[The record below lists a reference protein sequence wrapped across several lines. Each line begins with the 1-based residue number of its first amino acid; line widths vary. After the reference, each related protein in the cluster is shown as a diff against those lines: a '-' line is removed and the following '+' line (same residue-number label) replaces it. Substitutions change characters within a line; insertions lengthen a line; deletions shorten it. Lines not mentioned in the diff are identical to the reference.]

1 MSGDLIVEERHWR
14 RGVEVVSHVN
24 HTQIARV
31 RRSLGLTVESWRH
44 ALAGRPRLIS
54 DAIPAARP
62 AGSERWRRRHSAV
75 GTKQAQR

>member
-24 HTQIARV
+24 HTQVARV
-31 RRSLGLTVESWRH
+31 RLSLGLNVESWRH

-54 DAIPAARP
+54 DEAPAVRP
-62 AGSERWRRRHSAV
+62 PGPGRWRRRHSAV

>member
-14 RGVEVVSHVN
+14 RGVEVVSRVN

-31 RRSLGLTVESWRH
+31 RLSLGLTVESWRH

-54 DAIPAARP
+54 DEAPAARP
-62 AGSERWRRRHSAV
+62 TGPQRWRRRHFAV